1 MASGLEMC
9 RINRPNIWLHRPA
22 RITKSILAKTEPSTY
37 GPSRH
42 AAVALHR
49 LLSPAAD
56 IASQVRLNWSTSAD
70 GIKRLLFFAC
80 LSAALDALGRDPKII
95 NSVMRLRTLNVI
107 FDKS

>member
-1 MASGLEMC
+1 GQRPCDVPHQQAEHMAAPTSLDY
-9 RINRPNIWLHRPA
+9 I
-22 RITKSILAKTEPSTY
+22 KYLAKTEPSTY

-70 GIKRLLFFAC
+70 GIKRLLLFAC